1 MRTLLRHQ
9 LKHTLLVFCTAA
21 LFTGCGQKHDA
32 EQLIGDFLDTN
43 LKDNAISGKQF
54 SDLDST
60 FYVSDSMIN
69 VMHDNAARSSIYK
82 GNVKYVSRRSQK
94 LLFMDVSYS
103 DTSGKRTKQTFY
115 LDENMAGVVG
125 VKQTAEHE

>member
-1 MRTLLRHQ
+1 MRTLLRHR
-9 LKHTLLVFCTAA
+9 LKHTLLAFCAAA

-32 EQLIGDFLDTN
+32 EQLIGDFLDSN

-60 FYVSDSMIN
+60 LYVSDSMMN
-69 VMHDNAARSSIYK
+69 VMRDAAVHSGIYK
-82 GNVKYVSRRSQK
+82 ERIKYASRPSQK

-103 DTSGKRTKQTFY
+103 DASGKRMKQTFY
-115 LDENMAGVVG
+115 LDENITGVVA